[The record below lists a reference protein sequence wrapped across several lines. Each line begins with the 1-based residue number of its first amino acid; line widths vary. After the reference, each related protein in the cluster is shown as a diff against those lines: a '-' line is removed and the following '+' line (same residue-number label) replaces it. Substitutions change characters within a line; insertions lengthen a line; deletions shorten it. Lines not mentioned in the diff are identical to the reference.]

1 VTRARVWPLALGL
14 LLGATRANCDETVK
28 LDPATACPGALVWTN
43 SHPEVSQRAMELRDQ
58 GRVFKDPALRKELK
72 RRLDADQ
79 RAQKALGES
88 PRNPFVTRD
97 FALLTLDNVQW
108 LKQRVRS
115 IPTVAQVGESGVHW
129 ALLLVSHMP
138 LDSALQSW
146 VLPMFAA
153 RHAQGELSAQDLAS
167 LIDRRNRARQGSH
180 W

>member
-1 VTRARVWPLALGL
+1 
-14 LLGATRANCDETVK
+14 
-28 LDPATACPGALVWTN
+28 
-43 SHPEVSQRAMELRDQ
+43 MELRDQ